1 MTGRPTAPPEREG
14 DVHADKCPTGRSPTP
29 LRGNNRYPTR
39 LSYSLLPIMAVNHEA
54 RILIVD
60 DDPQLRSL
68 LLLVLEGEGY
78 PVTLA
83 SDAPSAVTEV
93 EKGQTDLVVLDV
105 SLGVDDGR
113 MVLARIREMGDLP
126 VILISGKGDTADR
139 VLGLRLGA
147 DDFLPKPFSPVEL
160 VARVETVLRRS
171 QGRAP
176 ATATPTAAP
185 AATGAPGD
193 GLWVDEVTREVRVDG
208 ESIELTAKEFD
219 LLAFLVKSPR
229 QVFSRGQLLEHVW
242 SSRSEW
248 QDEATVTE
256 HVRRVRHKIELD
268 SAKPRW
274 ITTVRGVGYRFE
286 P

>member
-1 MTGRPTAPPEREG
+1 MA
-14 DVHADKCPTGRSPTP
+14 A
-29 LRGNNRYPTR
+29 NR
-39 LSYSLLPIMAVNHEA
+39 EA
-54 RILIVD
+54 RILVVD

-83 SDAPSAVTEV
+83 SDAPSAVAEV
-93 EKGQTDLVVLDV
+93 EKGDTDLVVLDV

-113 MVLARIREMGDLP
+113 MVLARIRESGDLP

-160 VARVETVLRRS
+160 VARVETILRRS
-171 QGRAP
+171 RAQRP
-176 ATATPTAAP
+176 AAP
-185 AATGAPGD
+185 PAQSQD
-193 GLWVDEVTREVRVDG
+193 GLPDHGLRVNEVTREVTIDG
-208 ESIELTAKEFD
+208 QPVELTAKEFD
-219 LLAFLVKSPR
+219 LLAFLARSPR

-256 HVRRVRHKIELD
+256 HVRRVRHKIEPD
-268 SAKPRW
+268 AAKPRW

>member
-1 MTGRPTAPPEREG
+1 MA
-14 DVHADKCPTGRSPTP
+14 ADHDS
-29 LRGNNRYPTR
+29 
-39 LSYSLLPIMAVNHEA
+39 
-54 RILIVD
+54 RILVVD

-78 PVTLA
+78 PVTLV
-83 SDAPSAVTEV
+83 SDASSAITEV
-93 EKGQTDLVVLDV
+93 EKGATDLVVLDV

-171 QGRAP
+171 RVRP
-176 ATATPTAAP
+176 
-185 AATGAPGD
+185 APGARPALID
-193 GLWVDEVTREVRVDG
+193 GDPAGLLVDEVTREVTIDG
-208 ESIELTAKEFD
+208 EPVELTAKEFD
-219 LLAFLVKSPR
+219 LLAFLARSPR

-256 HVRRVRHKIELD
+256 HVRRVRHKIEPD
-268 SAKPRW
+268 PAKPRW

>member
-1 MTGRPTAPPEREG
+1 MA
-14 DVHADKCPTGRSPTP
+14 
-29 LRGNNRYPTR
+29 GNR
-39 LSYSLLPIMAVNHEA
+39 EA
-54 RILIVD
+54 RILVVD

-68 LLLVLEGEGY
+68 LLLVLEGEGF
-78 PVTLA
+78 PVVQA
-83 SDAPSAVTEV
+83 STAQGAIDEV
-93 EKGQTDLVVLDV
+93 ERGNADLVVLDV

-113 MVLARIREMGDLP
+113 MVLARIRELGDLP

-147 DDFLPKPFSPVEL
+147 DDFLAKPFSPVEL
-160 VARVETVLRRS
+160 VARVESVLRRS
-171 QGRAP
+171 GGRSTAP
-176 ATATPTAAP
+176 APLPLTEDPFPTN
-185 AATGAPGD
+185 
-193 GLWVDEVTREVRVDG
+193 GLRVNEVTREVTIDG
-208 ESIELTAKEFD
+208 KPIELTAKEFD
-219 LLAFLVKSPR
+219 LLAFLARSPR

-256 HVRRVRHKIELD
+256 HVRRVRHKIEPD
-268 SAKPRW
+268 PARPRW

>member
-1 MTGRPTAPPEREG
+1 
-14 DVHADKCPTGRSPTP
+14 
-29 LRGNNRYPTR
+29 
-39 LSYSLLPIMAVNHEA
+39 MAVTRDA
-54 RILIVD
+54 RILVVD

-78 PVTLA
+78 TVILA
-83 SDAPSAVTEV
+83 SDAPSAVKEIEAGTA
-93 EKGQTDLVVLDV
+93 DLVVLDV
-105 SLGVDDGR
+105 SLGADDGR
-113 MVLARIREMGDLP
+113 MVLARIRDLGDLP

-147 DDFLPKPFSPVEL
+147 DDFLSKPFSPVEL

-171 QGRAP
+171 SVRAP
-176 ATATPTAAP
+176 APVPEAP
-185 AATGAPGD
+185 AEDVENPS
-193 GLWVDEVTREVRVDG
+193 GLRVNEVTREVSVEG
-208 ESIELTAKEFD
+208 SAVELTAKEFD
-219 LLAFLVKSPR
+219 LLAFLIRSPR

-256 HVRRVRHKIELD
+256 HVRRVRHKIEPD
-268 SAKPRW
+268 PAKPRW

>member
-1 MTGRPTAPPEREG
+1 MA
-14 DVHADKCPTGRSPTP
+14 ADRD
-29 LRGNNRYPTR
+29 
-39 LSYSLLPIMAVNHEA
+39 A
-54 RILIVD
+54 RILVVD

-83 SDAPSAVTEV
+83 SDAPTAVAEV
-93 EKGQTDLVVLDV
+93 ERGATDLVVLDV
-105 SLGVDDGR
+105 SLGMDDGR

-160 VARVETVLRRS
+160 VARVETILRRS
-171 QGRAP
+171 RTHTSSSLADGDRDGRPEQGLR
-176 ATATPTAAP
+176 
-185 AATGAPGD
+185 
-193 GLWVDEVTREVRVDG
+193 VDEVTREVTIGGKAV
-208 ESIELTAKEFD
+208 ELTAKEFD
-219 LLAFLVKSPR
+219 LLAFLARSPR

-256 HVRRVRHKIELD
+256 HVRRVRHKIEPD
-268 SAKPRW
+268 PAKPRW

>member
-1 MTGRPTAPPEREG
+1 
-14 DVHADKCPTGRSPTP
+14 
-29 LRGNNRYPTR
+29 
-39 LSYSLLPIMAVNHEA
+39 MAKTHDA
-54 RILIVD
+54 RILVVD

-78 PVTLA
+78 EVA
-83 SDAPSAVTEV
+83 GVSDAATAISEV
-93 EKGQTDLVVLDV
+93 ERGAVDMVVLDI
-105 SLGVDDGR
+105 SLGVEDGR
-113 MVLARIREMGDLP
+113 QVLAHIRTMGDLP
-126 VILISGKGDTADR
+126 VILISGKGDTAER

-171 QGRAP
+171 GLRPGRND
-176 ATATPTAAP
+176 
-185 AATGAPGD
+185 PGRNGSEPD
-193 GLWVDEVTREVRVDG
+193 IPEPDSGLVVDELTREVSLDGKPVD
-208 ESIELTAKEFD
+208 LTAKEFD
-219 LLAFLVKSPR
+219 LLAFLVRSPR
-229 QVFSRGQLLEHVW
+229 QVFTRPQLLEHVW

-256 HVRRVRHKIELD
+256 HVRRVRHKIEGD
-268 SAKPRW
+268 PARPRW

>member
-1 MTGRPTAPPEREG
+1 
-14 DVHADKCPTGRSPTP
+14 
-29 LRGNNRYPTR
+29 
-39 LSYSLLPIMAVNHEA
+39 MAVTRDA
-54 RILIVD
+54 RILVVD

-78 PVTLA
+78 PVTLV
-83 SDAPSAVTEV
+83 SDAPGAVAEV
-93 EKGQTDLVVLDV
+93 EKGNVDIVVLDV

-171 QGRAP
+171 QGRAAP
-176 ATATPTAAP
+176 AAAAP
-185 AATGAPGD
+185 ADGGD
-193 GLWVDEVTREVRVDG
+193 PAHGLRVNEVTREVTIDG
-208 ESIELTAKEFD
+208 GSIELTAKEFD
-219 LLAFLVKSPR
+219 LLAFLARSPR

-256 HVRRVRHKIELD
+256 HVRRVRHKIEPD
-268 SAKPRW
+268 PGRPRW

>member
-1 MTGRPTAPPEREG
+1 MAG
-14 DVHADKCPTGRSPTP
+14 DRDAQ
-29 LRGNNRYPTR
+29 
-39 LSYSLLPIMAVNHEA
+39 
-54 RILIVD
+54 ILVVD

-78 PVTLA
+78 PVTA
-83 SDAPSAVTEV
+83 VPDAAGAVAEV
-93 EKGQTDLVVLDV
+93 EKGRTDLVVLDV

-147 DDFLPKPFSPVEL
+147 DDFLTKPFSPVEL

-171 QGRAP
+171 SRRAP
-176 ATATPTAAP
+176 APGIATEACA
-185 AATGAPGD
+185 
-193 GLWVDEVTREVRVDG
+193 LVVDEVTREVALDG
-208 ESIELTAKEFD
+208 RPIELTAKEFD
-219 LLAFLVKSPR
+219 LLAFLARSPR

-242 SSRSEW
+242 ASRSEW

-256 HVRRVRHKIELD
+256 HVRRVRHKIEPD
-268 SAKPRW
+268 PAQPRW

>member
-1 MTGRPTAPPEREG
+1 
-14 DVHADKCPTGRSPTP
+14 
-29 LRGNNRYPTR
+29 
-39 LSYSLLPIMAVNHEA
+39 MAVNRDA
-54 RILIVD
+54 RILVVD

-78 PVTLA
+78 PVTLV
-83 SDAPSAVTEV
+83 SDAASAIAEV
-93 EKGQTDLVVLDV
+93 EKGATDLVVLDV

-113 MVLARIREMGDLP
+113 MVLARIRESGDLP

-160 VARVETVLRRS
+160 VARVETILRRS
-171 QGRAP
+171 RAHRASAPPVP
-176 ATATPTAAP
+176 AGP
-185 AATGAPGD
+185 ADPHTG
-193 GLWVDEVTREVRVDG
+193 LKVDEVTREVTIEGKPVD
-208 ESIELTAKEFD
+208 LTAKEFD
-219 LLAFLVKSPR
+219 LLAFLARSPR

-256 HVRRVRHKIELD
+256 HVRRVRHKIEPD
-268 SAKPRW
+268 PAKPRW

>member
-1 MTGRPTAPPEREG
+1 MQAKQE
-14 DVHADKCPTGRSPTP
+14 
-29 LRGNNRYPTR
+29 TR
-39 LSYSLLPIMAVNHEA
+39 VLV
-54 RILIVD
+54 VD

-78 PVTLA
+78 PVSLA
-83 SDAPSAVTEV
+83 SDTAGAIEAV
-93 EKGQTDLVVLDV
+93 EKGEVDLVVLDI
-105 SLGVDDGR
+105 SLGIEDGR

-126 VILISGKGDTADR
+126 VIIISGKGETADR

-147 DDFLPKPFSPVEL
+147 DDYLSKPFSPVEL

-171 QGRAP
+171 RGRRPLGP
-176 ATATPTAAP
+176 AQRED
-185 AATGAPGD
+185 D
-193 GLWVDEVTREVRVDG
+193 GQSGIELDESTREVTIDG
-208 ESIELTAKEFD
+208 QPIELTAKEFD
-219 LLAFLVKSPR
+219 LLAFLVRSPR

-242 SSRSEW
+242 SSRSDW

-256 HVRRVRHKIELD
+256 HVRRVRHKIEPD
-268 SAKPRW
+268 PAKPRW

>member
-1 MTGRPTAPPEREG
+1 MDAAR
-14 DVHADKCPTGRSPTP
+14 D
-29 LRGNNRYPTR
+29 
-39 LSYSLLPIMAVNHEA
+39 A
-54 RILIVD
+54 RILVVD
-60 DDPQLRSL
+60 DDDQLRSL
-68 LLLVLEGEGY
+68 LLLVLEGEGF
-78 PVTLA
+78 PVILA
-83 SDAPSAVTEV
+83 SDATTAVREV
-93 EKGQTDLVVLDV
+93 ESGHCDLVVLDV
-105 SLGVDDGR
+105 SLGLDDGR

-171 QGRAP
+171 RVRSAP
-176 ATATPTAAP
+176 APLSPATTDGEP
-185 AATGAPGD
+185 A
-193 GLWVDEVTREVRVDG
+193 GLVVDEVTREVTIDG
-208 ESIELTAKEFD
+208 HPVELTAKEFD
-219 LLAFLVKSPR
+219 LLAFLARSPR

-256 HVRRVRHKIELD
+256 HVRRVRHKIEPD
-268 SAKPRW
+268 PARPRW

>member
-1 MTGRPTAPPEREG
+1 
-14 DVHADKCPTGRSPTP
+14 
-29 LRGNNRYPTR
+29 
-39 LSYSLLPIMAVNHEA
+39 MANKEA
-54 RILIVD
+54 RILVVD

-78 PVTLA
+78 PVTLV
-83 SDAPSAVTEV
+83 SDAGSAIAEV
-93 EKGQTDLVVLDV
+93 ERGATDLVILDV

-113 MVLARIREMGDLP
+113 MVLARIRELGDLP

-147 DDFLPKPFSPVEL
+147 DDFLAKPFSPVEL

-171 QGRAP
+171 RPRSGQ
-176 ATATPTAAP
+176 
-185 AATGAPGD
+185 TGVPVPD
-193 GLWVDEVTREVRVDG
+193 PEDDSRTGLQVDESTREVTIDG
-208 ESIELTAKEFD
+208 RPVELTAKEFD
-219 LLAFLVKSPR
+219 LLAFLARSPR

-256 HVRRVRHKIELD
+256 HVRRVRHKIEPD
-268 SAKPRW
+268 PAKPRW